1 MDRLVRLKEKASN
14 LPKTS
19 GVYIMKDVDGNIIY
33 IGKAKVLKNR
43 VSQYFFNTVKQEKVM
58 AMVNNVWDFDYILT
72 NSELEALTLESNL
85 IKDNQPF
92 YNILLKD
99 GKNHTYI
106 KIDLKKDYPVI
117 ELTRVLKHDGAKY
130 FGPYFGIIN
139 GREVLNIINTT
150 FMVRD
155 CKYSFGK
162 GKFLKR
168 PCLNYEMGQCL
179 APCVNKVTKEEYRR
193 ELDKVIDF
201 LNGNTKD
208 IKELLLKKM
217 QTCVE
222 LEQFEKAMVYRDN
235 IKMLDYLDSKVITE
249 INKNIDIDVFGY
261 AFNGFDSVV
270 SVLVVRGGKILG
282 LNNYSLSNISDKYET
297 LMQFIPRYYN
307 EFSIPPK
314 NIYVEEIDN
323 DVISEYLSGFVDY
336 KVNVI
341 TPIKGTNKHLIN
353 MANDNAKE
361 YLEKSL
367 DKIKT
372 EKDKTVGAL
381 ELLKKDLNLKEIPYR
396 IEGYDI
402 SHISGTNKVASMV
415 VFVNGVKAS
424 KEYRKFVIKTVEG
437 NNDFACMKEVLT
449 RRLSNTS
456 KSFSK
461 LPNLILIDG
470 GMGQL
475 AYANSVLQDLG
486 FDIDI
491 ISLAKR
497 EEEVYK
503 PNSNTPIV
511 LSRSH
516 YGLKLLQK
524 VRDESHRFAI
534 TFHRQKR
541 TKSMLK
547 SELKNIV
554 GVGES
559 TINKL
564 LEKFKNIENIKQA
577 EISELVI
584 NGINKKTAQNIYNY
598 FHKN

>member
-1 MDRLVRLKEKASN
+1 MERIERLRKKANS
-14 LPKTS
+14 LPLNP

-33 IGKAKVLKNR
+33 IGKAKALKMR
-43 VSQYFFNTVKQEKVM
+43 VSQYFFNTQKHEKVKQ
-58 AMVNNVWDFDYILT
+58 MVSNVWDFEYIVT
-72 NSELEALTLESNL
+72 NTELEALTLESNL

-99 GKNHTYI
+99 GKNHPYI
-106 KIDLKKDYPVI
+106 RIDLKKEYPVV
-117 ELTRVLKHDGAKY
+117 ELTRTLKKDGAKY

-139 GREVLNIINTT
+139 GREILNIINTT
-150 FMVRD
+150 FMLRD
-155 CKYSFGK
+155 CKFKFGK
-162 GKFLKR
+162 GEYLDR
-168 PCLNYEMGQCL
+168 PCLNYQMGQCL
-179 APCVNKVTKEEYRR
+179 APCVGKVSSEDYKKEIY
-193 ELDKVIDF
+193 KVIDF

-208 IKELLLKKM
+208 IKELLMSKM

-249 INKNIDIDVFGY
+249 INNNIDIDVFGY
-261 AFNGFDSVV
+261 ANNGYDGVV

-282 LNNYSLSNISDKYET
+282 LNNFSITNITDRYET

-307 EFSIPPK
+307 EMSIAPK
-314 NIYVEEIDN
+314 NIYVCEIDN
-323 DVISEYLSGFVDY
+323 DVISEYLSNIFEY
-336 KVNVI
+336 KVNVFS
-341 TPIKGTNKHLIN
+341 PVKGTNRKLVD
-353 MANDNAKE
+353 MADNNAKE

-367 DKIKT
+367 DKIKSH
-372 EKDKTVGAL
+372 ELKTIGAC
-381 ELLKKDLNLKEIPYR
+381 ELLKKDLNLKEMPYR

-415 VFVNGVKAS
+415 VFINGERAS
-424 KEYRKFVIKTVEG
+424 KEYRKFTINTVEG

-449 RRLSNTS
+449 RRLTNTG
-456 KSFSK
+456 KNFSS

-475 AYANSVLQDLG
+475 AYANSVLEELG
-486 FDIDI
+486 MNIDI
-491 ISLAKR
+491 VSLAKR

-503 PNSNTPIV
+503 PNSNEPII
-511 LSRSH
+511 LNRSH
-516 YGLKLLQK
+516 FGLKLLQN

-541 TKSMLK
+541 AKAMVK
-547 SELKNIV
+547 SELENIN
-554 GVGES
+554 GVGNA

-564 LEKFKNIENIKQA
+564 LDIYKNIDNIKNA
-577 EISELVI
+577 SISDMIMNHI
-584 NGINKKTAQNIYNY
+584 NSNTAKNIYNY
-598 FHKN
+598 FHR

>member
-1 MDRLVRLKEKASN
+1 MERLERLRNKANS
-14 LPKTS
+14 LPLTP

-33 IGKAKVLKNR
+33 IGKAKALKAR
-43 VSQYFFNTVKQEKVM
+43 VSQYFFNTLKHEKVSK
-58 AMVNNVWDFDYILT
+58 MVSSVHDFEYIVT
-72 NSELEALTLESNL
+72 STELEALTLESNL

-99 GKNHTYI
+99 GKNHPYI
-106 KIDLKKDYPVI
+106 KIDLKKEFPKV
-117 ELTRVLKHDGAKY
+117 ELTRTLKKDGAKY

-139 GREVLNIINTT
+139 GRQILNIINTT
-150 FMVRD
+150 FMLVD
-155 CKYSFGK
+155 CNHKFGK
-162 GKFLKR
+162 GKYLSR

-179 APCVNKVTKEEYRR
+179 APCVGKVDSASYKKEIE
-193 ELDKVIDF
+193 KVIDF
-201 LNGNTKD
+201 LNGTTKN
-208 IKELLLKKM
+208 IKELLLNKM

-249 INKNIDIDVFGY
+249 INNNIDIDVFGY
-261 AFNGFDSVV
+261 ANNGFDSVV

-282 LNNYSLSNISDKYET
+282 LNNYSIINITDKQET
-297 LMQFIPRYYN
+297 LMQFIPKYYN
-307 EFSIPPK
+307 EISIPPK
-314 NIYVEEIDN
+314 NVYATDIDIN
-323 DVISEYLSGFVDY
+323 VISEYLSQIVDY

-341 TPIKGTNKHLIN
+341 SPKIGTNKKFID
-353 MANDNAKE
+353 MANNNAQE

-367 DKIKT
+367 DKIKSQAL
-372 EKDKTVGAL
+372 KTMGAC
-381 ELLKKDLNLKEIPYR
+381 ELLKKDLNLKEMPYR

-415 VFVNGVKAS
+415 VFINGVKAS
-424 KEYRKFVIKTVEG
+424 KEYRKFSIKTVEG

-449 RRLSNTS
+449 RRLTNTS
-456 KSFSK
+456 SSFSS

-475 AYANSVLQDLG
+475 AYANSVLEELG
-486 FDIDI
+486 VDIDI
-491 ISLAKR
+491 VSLAKR

-503 PNSNTPIV
+503 PNSNIPIV
-511 LSRSH
+511 LSKSH
-516 YGLKLLQK
+516 FGLKLLQN

-541 TKSMLK
+541 TKAMVK
-547 SELKNIV
+547 SELENIK
-554 GVGES
+554 GVGKE

-564 LEKFKNIENIKQA
+564 LAVYKNIENIKNATVQDM
-577 EISELVI
+577 VI
-584 NGINKKTAQNIYNY
+584 NHINKNVALNIYNY
-598 FHKN
+598 FNN

>member
-1 MDRLVRLKEKASN
+1 MERLVRLKEKASK
-14 LPKTS
+14 LPLTS

-43 VSQYFFNTVKQEKVM
+43 VSQYFFNTLKQEKVQQ
-58 AMVNNVWDFDYILT
+58 MVNNVWDFEYILT
-72 NSELEALTLESNL
+72 NTELEALTLESNL

-99 GKNHTYI
+99 GKNHPYI
-106 KIDLKKDYPVI
+106 KIDLKKEYPMV

-150 FMVRD
+150 FMLKD
-155 CKYSFGK
+155 CKHKFGN

-179 APCVNKVTKEEYRR
+179 APCVNKVSKEEYRQ
-193 ELDKVIDF
+193 EIDKVIDF

-208 IKELLLKKM
+208 IKELLKSKM

-270 SVLVVRGGKILG
+270 SVMVVRGGKILG
-282 LNNYSLSNISDKYET
+282 LNNYSLNNIGDKYET

-314 NIYVEEIDN
+314 NIYVEDIDLEVMSN
-323 DVISEYLSGFVDY
+323 YLSNFVDY
-336 KVNVI
+336 KVNI
-341 TPIKGTNKHLIN
+341 FTPIKGTNKHLID
-353 MANDNAKE
+353 MANSNAKE

-372 EKDKTVGAL
+372 EQEKTIGAL
-381 ELLKKDLNLKEIPYR
+381 ELLKKDLNLKEVPYR

-424 KEYRKFVIKTVEG
+424 KEYRKFAIKTVEG

-456 KSFSK
+456 KNFSK

-475 AYANSVLQDLG
+475 AYANSVLKELG

-491 ISLAKR
+491 VSLAKR

-503 PNSNTPIV
+503 PNSNIPIV

-534 TFHRQKR
+534 TFHREKR

-547 SELKNIV
+547 SELNNIV
-554 GVGES
+554 GVGNA
-559 TINKL
+559 TINLL
-564 LEKFKNIENIKQA
+564 LEKFKNVDNIKNA
-577 EISELVI
+577 TISELVI

-598 FHKN
+598 FHLS

>member
-1 MDRLVRLKEKASN
+1 MERIERLRKKANS
-14 LPKTS
+14 LPLNP

-33 IGKAKVLKNR
+33 IGKAKALKMR
-43 VSQYFFNTVKQEKVM
+43 VSQYFFNTQKHEKVKQ
-58 AMVNNVWDFDYILT
+58 MVSNVWDFEYIVT
-72 NSELEALTLESNL
+72 NTELEALTLESNL

-99 GKNHTYI
+99 GKNHPYI
-106 KIDLKKDYPVI
+106 RIDLKKEYPVV
-117 ELTRVLKHDGAKY
+117 ELTRTLKKDGAKY

-139 GREVLNIINTT
+139 GREILNIINTT
-150 FMVRD
+150 FMLRD
-155 CKYSFGK
+155 CKFKFGK
-162 GKFLKR
+162 GKYLDR
-168 PCLNYEMGQCL
+168 PCLNYQMGQCL
-179 APCVNKVTKEEYRR
+179 APCVGKVSSADYKKEIY
-193 ELDKVIDF
+193 KVIDF

-208 IKELLLKKM
+208 IKELLMSKM

-249 INKNIDIDVFGY
+249 INNNIDIDVFGY
-261 AFNGFDSVV
+261 ANNGYDSVV

-282 LNNYSLSNISDKYET
+282 LNNFSITNITDRYET

-307 EFSIPPK
+307 EMSIAPK
-314 NIYVEEIDN
+314 NIYVCEIDN
-323 DVISEYLSGFVDY
+323 DVISEYLSNIFEY
-336 KVNVI
+336 KVNVFS
-341 TPIKGTNKHLIN
+341 PVKGTNRKLVD
-353 MANDNAKE
+353 MADNNAKE

-367 DKIKT
+367 DKIKSH
-372 EKDKTVGAL
+372 ELKTIGAC
-381 ELLKKDLNLKEIPYR
+381 ELLKKDLNLKEMPYR

-415 VFVNGVKAS
+415 VFINGERAS
-424 KEYRKFVIKTVEG
+424 KEYRKFTINTVEG

-449 RRLSNTS
+449 RRLTNTG
-456 KSFSK
+456 KNFSS

-475 AYANSVLQDLG
+475 AYANSVLEELG
-486 FDIDI
+486 MNIDI
-491 ISLAKR
+491 VSLAKR

-503 PNSNTPIV
+503 PNSNEPII
-511 LSRSH
+511 LNRSH
-516 YGLKLLQK
+516 FGLKLLQN

-541 TKSMLK
+541 AKAMVK
-547 SELKNIV
+547 SELENID
-554 GVGES
+554 GVGNA

-564 LEKFKNIENIKQA
+564 LDIYKNIDNIKNA
-577 EISELVI
+577 SISDMIMNHI
-584 NGINKKTAQNIYNY
+584 NSNTAKNIYNY
-598 FHKN
+598 FHR

>member
-1 MDRLVRLKEKASN
+1 MERLERLRAKASS
-14 LPKTS
+14 LPLDP

-33 IGKAKVLKNR
+33 IGKAKALKSR
-43 VSQYFFNTVKQEKVM
+43 VSQYFFNTEKLIKVQQ
-58 AMVNNVWDFDYILT
+58 MVNSVWDFEYIVT
-72 NSELEALTLESNL
+72 NTELEALTLESNL

-99 GKNHTYI
+99 GKNHPYI
-106 KIDLKKDYPVI
+106 RIDLKKEYPEV
-117 ELTRVLKHDGAKY
+117 ELTRVLRKDGAKY

-150 FMVRD
+150 FMLKN
-155 CKYSFGK
+155 CKQKFGK
-162 GKFLKR
+162 GKYLDR
-168 PCLNYEMGQCL
+168 PCLHYEMGQCL
-179 APCVNKVTKEEYRR
+179 APCVGRVSSSEYKQ
-193 ELDKVIDF
+193 EIYKVIDF

-208 IKELLLKKM
+208 IKELLKSKM

-249 INKNIDIDVFGY
+249 INNNIDIDVFGY
-261 AFNGFDSVV
+261 ANNGYDSVV
-270 SVLVVRGGKILG
+270 SVLVLRGGKILG
-282 LNNYSLSNISDKYET
+282 LSNYAITNITDRNET

-307 EFSIPPK
+307 EISIPPK
-314 NIYVEEIDN
+314 NVYVCDIDV
-323 DVISEYLSGFVDY
+323 DIIGEYLSTIVDY

-341 TPIKGTNKHLIN
+341 NPKIGTNRKLVE
-353 MANDNAKE
+353 MADNNAKE
-361 YLEKSL
+361 YLDKSL
-367 DKIKT
+367 DKIKAQ
-372 EKDKTVGAL
+372 ELKTIGAC
-381 ELLKKDLNLKEIPYR
+381 ELLKKDLNLKEMPYR

-424 KEYRKFVIKTVEG
+424 KEYRKFAIKTVEG

-449 RRLSNTS
+449 RRLSNKSS
-456 KSFSK
+456 KFST

-475 AYANSVLQDLG
+475 AYANSVLEELG
-486 FDIDI
+486 YDIDI
-491 ISLAKR
+491 VSLAKR

-503 PNSNTPIV
+503 PNSNEPIV

-516 YGLKLLQK
+516 FGLKLLQN

-534 TFHRQKR
+534 TFHRNKR
-541 TKSMLK
+541 GKAMVK
-547 SELKNIV
+547 SELENIDGVGSVTITKLLDIYKNIDNIRNATIADMV
-554 GVGES
+554 INH
-559 TINKL
+559 INKNIA
-564 LEKFKNIENIKQA
+564 KNI
-577 EISELVI
+577 
-584 NGINKKTAQNIYNY
+584 YDY
-598 FHKN
+598 FHNN